1 MNNDSILH
9 LNVNLLFGNF
19 EVAVPGKHVNKI
31 HTPLHPSY
39 TCV

>member
-9 LNVNLLFGNF
+9 FNVNLLFGNF